1 MPQPGKPQQKPEPQ
15 CPMCGSPLAKSPA
28 GQQVLQRVSQ
38 GMAQKAQGGPQARPQ
53 GPGMSAPMQRPGMPA
68 QRPMGP
74 QGR

>member
-28 GQQVLQRVSQ
+28 GQQVLAKVQQ
-38 GMAQKAQGGPQARPQ
+38 GMAQKAQGGPQARPA
-53 GPGMSAPMQRPGMPA
+53 GPGMSAPQGRPQMPM